1 MVYTRD
7 KQFMRQSRALKLRAR
22 FFKKYFQ
29 RDLSLEISHLN
40 ICVVEYKKTGKMF
53 ICFQSPVS
61 VLIYAIL
68 CPVN

>member
-22 FFKKYFQ
+22 FLKYFQ

-40 ICVVEYKKTGKMF
+40 ICVVEHKKPGKM
-53 ICFQSPVS
+53 
-61 VLIYAIL
+61 LILFLIAGQCSDL
-68 CPVN
+68 RNPMSC